1 MIRQLTMRRTWS
13 RTFTLA
19 AIVFAIVAVLSAVPV
34 IHGIQL
40 QLTDTFFRIAPKPVR
55 PPAVAIVVID
65 DESLRQYGSWPW
77 SRSLLAQLTR
87 NLASARASVLGIDM
101 LLSEPGSLA
110 ADADFRQALAEARH
124 VVLVDKIG
132 MTGEGSRWIE
142 PLPEFAEIASVG
154 HSLAALDTD
163 GFCRRFPPRELST
176 DGSHWAFAIEVARNV
191 DAARTE
197 KFLRGYGIPYGED
210 SGAIVRA
217 APVLVPIPFRRDP
230 FRMIS
235 AADAIQGLNL
245 DGLGGVPVLVGFGA
259 SEISDRLVTPLSGA
273 LPTPG
278 VEVHAQILDAILDGR
293 MLKDLPLWLSALF
306 IVATCIAAV
315 FTLLTTRGWAA
326 LWLLLT
332 LAIGIYATSLFA
344 FVIVSR
350 FLPLGA
356 MLFAVILSPAV
367 AYTADFI
374 LVERSLAR
382 QLQELRR
389 WLVLRRGQEP
399 SPETADLSWRLD
411 LLQELQT
418 QLGSLYELH
427 HALLGATQDLIA
439 IFDER
444 GELLFTNERFTDAC
458 DALGRSSVTLEQFHE
473 LLTPREEAPL
483 VERGSLVE
491 GEAYLGNE
499 LYSVTIAPMPPTSL
513 SPGGGNVVTLSSLRA
528 RLERDRARA
537 EAVGFI
543 THELRTPLVAIQGFS
558 ELMMKYPKSP
568 ACERAPHTIF
578 HEAKRLLALT
588 NSYHDVLRLDAG
600 ARPLK
605 LAPVRLDD
613 IVRQNFE
620 ILELLA
626 QGSGMHLRFEDS
638 GPVWFTGDAPLLGGA
653 ILNLLSNAI
662 KYGRPGTDVIVRC
675 AANATDVVLSVENSG
690 DPIAPSELKQIF
702 DPYYR
707 GPKGSGKPG
716 WGLGLAFV
724 RRIAEKHGGNVRGE
738 SLLSGA
744 RFEIH
749 LPATVQ
755 VRSPKVQNAHLTT

>member
-1 MIRQLTMRRTWS
+1 MIRQLSIRRTWF
-13 RTFTLA
+13 RTLTLA

-34 IHGIQL
+34 IRGIQL
-40 QLTDTFFRIAPKPVR
+40 QLTDTFFRISPRPVR
-55 PPAVAIVVID
+55 PPAAVLVVID

-77 SRSLLAQLTR
+77 SRTVLAQLTR
-87 NLASARASVLGIDM
+87 NLAAARASVIGIDI
-101 LLSEPGSLA
+101 LLSEPETPA
-110 ADADFRQALAEARH
+110 ADDDFRQAISSVRH

-132 MTGEGSRWIE
+132 MTPTGSRWIE
-142 PLPEFAEIASVG
+142 PLPQFAEIASVG

-163 GFCRRFPPRELST
+163 GFCRRFPPHELST
-176 DGSHWAFAIEVARNV
+176 DGSHWSFAIEVARVV

-197 KFLRGYGIPYGED
+197 KFLRAYDVPFKDDI
-210 SGAIVRA
+210 GAVVTA
-217 APVLVPIPFRRDP
+217 APTLIPISFRRDG
-230 FRMIS
+230 FRTIS
-235 AADAIQGLNL
+235 AADVIAGRKL
-245 DGLGGVPVLVGFGA
+245 DGIGGRPVLVGFGA

-278 VEVHAQILDAILDGR
+278 VEVHAQILDAIVDGR
-293 MLKDLPLWLSALF
+293 ILKESPLWVSALL
-306 IVATCIAAV
+306 VAVISAVAV

-326 LWLLLT
+326 LWLLLA
-332 LAIGIYATSLFA
+332 LAIGIYAISLLG

-350 FLPLGA
+350 VLPVGA
-356 MLFAVILSPAV
+356 MLFCVVLSPAV

-382 QLQELRR
+382 QLVELRR
-389 WLVLRRGQEP
+389 WLVHRRGQEP
-399 SPETADLSWRLD
+399 SPENADLSWRLD
-411 LLQELQT
+411 LLHELQT
-418 QLGSLYELH
+418 QLGTLYELH
-427 HALLGATQDLIA
+427 HALLRATQDLIA
-439 IFDER
+439 IFDQH
-444 GELLFTNERFTDAC
+444 GELLFTNERFTAAC
-458 DALGRSSVTLEQFHE
+458 DSLGHTSLTLENFRA
-473 LLTPREEAPL
+473 LLAPRDEAPL
-483 VERGSLVE
+483 VQHGSLIE
-491 GEAYLGNE
+491 GEAYLGDE
-499 LYSVTIAPMPPTSL
+499 LYSVCVAPMPPTSL
-513 SPGGGNVVTLSSLRA
+513 SPGGGSVVTLSSLRA

-558 ELMMKYPKSP
+558 ELMMKYPESP
-568 ACERAPHTIF
+568 ACERAPQTIF

-605 LAPVRLDD
+605 LAPVRLDN
-613 IVRQNFE
+613 IVRQTFE

-626 QGSGMHLRFEDS
+626 AGSGMHLRFEDS

-653 ILNLLSNAI
+653 VLNLLSNAI

-675 AANATDVVLSVENSG
+675 EANGNDLVLSVENTG
-690 DPIAPSELKQIF
+690 DPLPPAELHQIF

-724 RRIAEKHGGNVRGE
+724 RRIAEKHGGVVRGE
-738 SLLSGA
+738 SLPHGV

-749 LPATVQ
+749 LPAAARAEVTIAQ
-755 VRSPKVQNAHLTT
+755 GA